1 MDFRYEDFIKTQ
13 LIMAFQGHNKT
24 IIGYLFT
31 FLSLLIV
38 AYHTHIQNFI
48 QQHVFTY
55 SRKQSSIEL
64 FGAIYEDKYY
74 TRRVFSKRFISLLH
88 FLNNQHSSK
97 QYPVRKL
104 LEVCIEDME
113 SVNKNNIDD
122 MIINQKEQIE
132 LNDSIFCKFDVSCED
147 STNDKHHYKYTTVK
161 VYIYSKTKTVKDISL
176 FLEECVKSHD
186 EHLKNLLQKNIYN
199 FIYDQDDEG
208 IPCFKKIIFKSNKTF
223 DNVFFSQKE
232 ELVKRLDFFN
242 KGEELYKKLGI
253 PHTFGVLMH
262 GEPGT
267 GKTSTIKAIVNYTK
281 RHIISIPLH
290 KIKDMSVLTKLFL
303 SEIIDGVIVPFDK
316 RVYVFEELDCNG
328 LSDVLQER
336 KTKDSVSKQNHNDT
350 IIDKLREQIVNAD
363 KDISIDDIS
372 TLMSPSNLQND
383 KNKKTITLGSLLEL
397 LDGVVET
404 PGRIIIMTTNYPDR
418 LDKALVRPGRI
429 DMNIQFSNTTKQD
442 LCDIFNLWFN
452 RKLTSEEMFTI
463 NPERFS
469 HAEICKIF
477 FNNLNKSDDVIK
489 YLQHHTLSYNK

>member
-1 MDFRYEDFIKTQ
+1 MMDFRYEDFIKTQ

-161 VYIYSKTKTVKDISL
+161 VYIYSTD
-176 FLEECVKSHD
+176 
-186 EHLKNLLQKNIYN
+186 
-199 FIYDQDDEG
+199 FI
-208 IPCFKKIIFKSNKTF
+208 
-223 DNVFFSQKE
+223 
-232 ELVKRLDFFN
+232 
-242 KGEELYKKLGI
+242 
-253 PHTFGVLMH
+253 
-262 GEPGT
+262 
-267 GKTSTIKAIVNYTK
+267 
-281 RHIISIPLH
+281 
-290 KIKDMSVLTKLFL
+290 
-303 SEIIDGVIVPFDK
+303 IVPIFWCCD
-316 RVYVFEELDCNG
+316 NG
-328 LSDVLQER
+328 F
-336 KTKDSVSKQNHNDT
+336 
-350 IIDKLREQIVNAD
+350 
-363 KDISIDDIS
+363 
-372 TLMSPSNLQND
+372 
-383 KNKKTITLGSLLEL
+383 
-397 LDGVVET
+397 
-404 PGRIIIMTTNYPDR
+404 Y
-418 LDKALVRPGRI
+418 
-429 DMNIQFSNTTKQD
+429 
-442 LCDIFNLWFN
+442 
-452 RKLTSEEMFTI
+452 
-463 NPERFS
+463 
-469 HAEICKIF
+469 
-477 FNNLNKSDDVIK
+477 
-489 YLQHHTLSYNK
+489 Y